1 LNFLNFDFQDIDT
14 ILEKQGREKRS
25 VIPILQA
32 IQKKYNYLP
41 EEALRRVCDFTQITP
56 EQIISVA
63 SFYSQFRLHK
73 VGKHIIKV
81 CCGTACHV
89 KGSLLVYDALSRKL
103 DLEEG
108 KATDSFGNYTL
119 EKVHCV
125 GCCALAPVAQIDQVT
140 YSHLTSGKADSILI
154 DFEKLNLNKK
164 SLVQPTAIQ
173 IPDGEI
179 KITLDSCCVAS
190 GTAEIKSVVDQIIV
204 ENNLQVN
211 FKPVSCVGLCAQVPM
226 MEVKLT
232 DKEPVLYTK
241 VQAED
246 VHSII
251 GRHFKPHGLVDRFKL
266 ALNKAVTSI
275 QGEFHW
281 NGVEKHPV
289 SVKDKVLTSFLG
301 QQIPIATRFR
311 GSISPMDLDEYV
323 RNGGFQALEGCLKNM
338 TPDDVINEVK
348 TSGIRGRGGA
358 GFPTGIKWE
367 LVSKEEALPKYV
379 ICNGD
384 EGDPGAFMDRM
395 LLESY
400 PYRVIEGVLIAAY
413 AAGAGQGYFYIRA
426 EYPDA
431 VARVREALSKCL
443 EGGWIGENIMGTD
456 FSCHLEVY
464 EGAGAF
470 VCGEE
475 TALIN
480 SIEGD
485 RGFPRIRPPY
495 PVEEG
500 LWGKPT
506 LVNNTETMAQ
516 IPFILKNGA
525 SKFNLIGTETS
536 KGTKVF
542 SLTGKIKNGGLIEVP
557 MGTTLRQIVEDIG
570 GGIQDERKFKAVQI
584 GGPSGG
590 CIPATMA
597 DIPVDYESLKDAGAM
612 MGSGGLVV
620 LDETDCM
627 VDMARYFLSFSQNES
642 CGKCTFCRVGTKRML
657 EILDRICSGK
667 GKAKD
672 LSELENLAKWTVIGS
687 LCGLGK
693 TAPNPVTSTLLHFRS
708 EYEAHIKGHCP
719 TGKCKELIK
728 YEITEDCIG
737 CTICVQKCPVEAIA
751 FTPHVRHE
759 IDMEKCIR
767 CDNCREVCP
776 YDAVE
781 VR

>member
-1 LNFLNFDFQDIDT
+1 M
-14 ILEKQGREKRS
+14 

-41 EEALRRVCDFTQITP
+41 EEALRRVCDYTQITP

-63 SFYSQFRLHK
+63 SFYSQFRLHE

-89 KGSLLVYDALSRKL
+89 KGSTLVYDSLHRKL
-103 DLEEG
+103 ALEEG
-108 KATDSFGNYTL
+108 QHTDAAGTYTL

-125 GCCALAPVAQIDQVT
+125 GCCALAPVAQIDEIT
-140 YSHLTSGKADSILI
+140 YSHLSSGKAERILFE
-154 DFEKLNLNKK
+154 FEKQQKK
-164 SLVQPTAIQ
+164 ESFHADIKR
-173 IPDGEI
+173 IRNPDGEI
-179 KITLDSCCVAS
+179 RITLDSCCVAS
-190 GTAEIKSVVDQIIV
+190 GSAAVREVVDQV
-204 ENNLQVN
+204 VAENHLDVRL
-211 FKPVSCVGLCAQVPM
+211 KPVSCVGVCSQVPM
-226 MEVKLT
+226 LEVNPQ
-232 DKEPVLYTK
+232 DKGPFVYTN
-241 VQAED
+241 VQVKE
-246 VHSII
+246 VRSIVE
-251 GRHFKPHGLVDRFKL
+251 RHFRPHRFIDRLKLKVDQ
-266 ALNKAVTSI
+266 AVAAI
-275 QGEFHW
+275 QGDLDM
-281 NGVEKHPV
+281 NGALQQYALQTR
-289 SVKDKVLTSFLG
+289 DKQLTAFLG
-301 QQIPIATRFR
+301 QQIPIATQFR
-311 GSISPMDLDEYV
+311 GSINPLDLDEYIK
-323 RNGGFQALEGCLKNM
+323 RGGFEALEKCLKTM
-338 TPDDVINEVK
+338 TQEAVVQEVE

-358 GFPTGIKWE
+358 GFPTGVKWE
-367 LVSKEEALPKYV
+367 MVAGHTEQPKYI

-400 PYRVIEGVLIAAY
+400 PYRVIEGVLIAAF
-413 AAGAGQGYFYIRA
+413 ATGATQGYFYIRA
-426 EYPDA
+426 EYPEA
-431 VARVREALSKCL
+431 VSRIRQALAKCAVT
-443 EGGWIGENIMGTD
+443 GWTGEHILGTT

-506 LVNNTETMAQ
+506 LVNNTETLAQ

-525 SKFNLIGTETS
+525 DKFNVIGTASS

-542 SLTGKIKNGGLIEVP
+542 SLTGKVNYGGLIEVP
-557 MGTTLRQIVEDIG
+557 MGTTIRQIVEDIG
-570 GGIQDERKFKAVQI
+570 GGISFGRKFKAVQI

-590 CIPATMA
+590 CIPASMA
-597 DIPVDYESLKDAGAM
+597 DIPIDYESLKEAGSM

-620 LDETDCM
+620 LDDTDCM

-642 CGKCTFCRVGTKRML
+642 CGKCTFCRIGTKRML
-657 EILDRICSGK
+657 EILDRICRGQGK
-667 GKAKD
+667 TKD
-672 LSELENLAKWTVIGS
+672 LQELENLSKWTVIGS

-693 TAPNPVTSTLLHFRS
+693 TAPNPVTSTLAHFRS
-708 EYEAHIKGHCP
+708 EYEAHIKGICP
-719 TGKCKELIK
+719 TGRCKDLIK
-728 YEITEDCIG
+728 YEINENCNG
-737 CTICVQKCPVEAIA
+737 CTICVQKCPTDAIA
-751 FTPHVRHE
+751 FTPHLRHK

-767 CDNCREVCP
+767 CNNCKEACP

-781 VR
+781 VH